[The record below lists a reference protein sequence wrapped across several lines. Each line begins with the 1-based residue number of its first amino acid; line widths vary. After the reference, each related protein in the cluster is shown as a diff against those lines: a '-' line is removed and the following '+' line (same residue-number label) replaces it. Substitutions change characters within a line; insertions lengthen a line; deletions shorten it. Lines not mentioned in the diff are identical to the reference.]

1 MFGFRSLSPNP
12 HNICESIPTVSLCV
26 ELVNMFVQHFISGDL
41 FDASFETF
49 IRLTLSLSAS
59 DTSWWAAGASS
70 CGNSISLSL

>member
-1 MFGFRSLSPNP
+1 
-12 HNICESIPTVSLCV
+12 
-26 ELVNMFVQHFISGDL
+26 MFVQHFISGDL